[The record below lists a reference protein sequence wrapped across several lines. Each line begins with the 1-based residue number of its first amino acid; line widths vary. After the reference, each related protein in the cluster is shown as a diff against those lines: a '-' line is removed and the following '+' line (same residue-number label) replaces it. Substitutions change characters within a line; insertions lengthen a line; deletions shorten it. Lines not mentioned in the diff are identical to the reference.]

1 MSIRLIGN
9 DIEIDGQKV
18 ARVLDI
24 NSSLRMA
31 LEDYVRQADEY
42 EQLSSETSSLHTD
55 VIELEKSRAEAY
67 EEGKADGYAEG
78 KNNAEC

>member
-42 EQLSSETSSLHTD
+42 EKLSSEASSLHTE
-55 VIELEKSRAEAY
+55 VIELEKSREQAY
-67 EEGKADGYAEG
+67 EDGKSDGYLEGRNHAE
-78 KNNAEC
+78 

>member
-24 NSSLRMA
+24 NSSLRMS

-42 EQLSSETSSLHTD
+42 EKLSSETSSLHTD
-55 VIELEKSRAEAY
+55 VIELEKLRVEAY
-67 EEGKADGYAEG
+67 EEGRADGYSEG
-78 KNNAEC
+78 KNNAE